1 MISNLIFCSSTY
13 IKSTWKDELRWCG
26 AIIQALGLK
35 LLSMCSSFF
44 IKVPALLCP
53 SPQLVSMNIQTRDRN
68 QNQMERKIEIET
80 ELNHNTNS
88 VAIDLYFLDQDVVCS
103 GIAIRERGR
112 PPHLKVGA
120 NESLW
125 LSASLIGAMSN
136 TANNCNSW
144 KIHSHK

>member
-1 MISNLIFCSSTY
+1 MVWY
-13 IKSTWKDELRWCG
+13 HHH
-26 AIIQALGLK
+26 IQALGFK

-125 LSASLIGAMSN
+125 FSASLIGAMSN